1 MALDNKDE
9 DYLEQLLN
17 SVVEGSESDSDD
29 WFEKELEDGDFNFDE
44 EISDINDDIDFSNEE
59 EHKELTG
66 EETEMP
72 LGGADISAEAPVD
85 KPSVSE
91 EPFAEESFTEEP
103 FIDDSFMEPAFTE
116 EFPAD
121 GSQPEAFPAE
131 EADQPDISEEIDPGE
146 SEDDLADILS
156 MINAIE
162 QEEEESGS
170 EPEDIASLE
179 EDNRTV
185 KRYEDIHLDEED
197 GKEPEPDREK
207 TESKKSKGFFGKLFS
222 RDKKSGQP
230 EDHSLI
236 DADSILDE
244 TGSVMDD
251 IDSLGLSDFGFGG
264 DLNIDSA
271 STGATEDSG
280 EEAEDKKAKKEKKK
294 KEKKEKKPKKEKE
307 PKEKK
312 KKPARPPVVEE
323 KIRITP
329 LGLVLSLSVIA
340 ASVCLIYFGAG
351 FFSYNRN
358 IEKATGYYVDK
369 NYTGAYAILAGMD
382 LKDSDKAFYQQV
394 VTVMKVEKHY
404 NEFNTY
410 YKLEMNVDALDSLIR
425 GIKAYD
431 SVIDNA
437 RELGTFDQ
445 TTSSLDKIVD
455 CLSSYYGMT
464 VSEARQLSQMA
475 DRNEYSR
482 IVHSKVSVKK

>member
-17 SVVEGSESDSDD
+17 SVVEGSEADSDD

-44 EISDINDDIDFSNEE
+44 EISDINDDIDLSNEDE
-59 EHKELTG
+59 QQELTG
-66 EETEMP
+66 EDAED
-72 LGGADISAEAPVD
+72 LFNGDFSAEDVSAE
-85 KPSVSE
+85 PSAS
-91 EPFAEESFTEEP
+91 EESFADEPLTEE
-103 FIDDSFMEPAFTE
+103 SFMDQTFTE
-116 EFPAD
+116 EFSMEESRTD
-121 GSQPEAFPAE
+121 EFPAE
-131 EADQPDISEEIDPGE
+131 ETDQTDISDEVDTAE
-146 SEDDLADILS
+146 SDDDLADILS

-162 QEEEESGS
+162 QEEEESDS
-170 EPEDIASLE
+170 EPEDNGSLE
-179 EDNRTV
+179 EDNRAV
-185 KRYEDIHLDEED
+185 KRYEDIHLDESNGE
-197 GKEPEPDREK
+197 EPEPAQEK
-207 TESKKSKGFFGKLFS
+207 AEPKKSKGFFGKLFS
-222 RDKKSGQP
+222 RSKKSEQA
-230 EDHSLI
+230 EDNSLI
-236 DADSILDE
+236 DVDSILDE

-271 STGATEDSG
+271 STGAAEDAA

-312 KKPARPPVVEE
+312 KKPVKPPVIEE
-323 KIRITP
+323 RIRFTP

-358 IEKATGYYVDK
+358 INKATGYYVDK
-369 NYTGAYAILAGMD
+369 NYTKAYAILAGMD

-394 VTVMKVEKHY
+394 VTIMKVEKHY

-425 GIKAYD
+425 GIKTYD
-431 SVIDNA
+431 SVIDKA

-445 TTSSLDKIVD
+445 TTSALGKIID

-464 VSEARQLSQMA
+464 ESEARQLSQMA
-475 DRNEYSR
+475 DREEYSR
-482 IVHSKVSVKK
+482 IINSKVSEKGTNRQ

>member
-17 SVVEGSESDSDD
+17 SVVEGSEADSDD

-44 EISDINDDIDFSNEE
+44 EISDINDDIGLSGEDEQQ
-59 EHKELTG
+59 ELTS
-66 EETEMP
+66 ET
-72 LGGADISAEAPVD
+72 A
-85 KPSVSE
+85 E
-91 EPFAEESFTEEP
+91 EPFNGEFSTEEP
-103 FIDDSFMEPAFTE
+103 SDELSDTGDSYTDEPKAEDSFMDLSFTD
-116 EFPAD
+116 EFSAD
-121 GSQPEAFPAE
+121 DSLNGEVPAE
-131 EADQPDISEEIDPGE
+131 EPDTDISEEVDVAE
-146 SEDDLADILS
+146 EDDDLADILS

-162 QEEEESGS
+162 QEEDETDS
-170 EPEDIASLE
+170 EPEDNGSLE
-179 EDNRTV
+179 EDNRAV
-185 KRYEDIHLDEED
+185 KRYEDIHLDETGGEEPVQE
-197 GKEPEPDREK
+197 KPEPE
-207 TESKKSKGFFGKLFS
+207 KSKGFFGRLFS
-222 RDKKSGQP
+222 RGKKSEQP
-230 EDHSLI
+230 EENSLI
-236 DADSILDE
+236 DTDSILDE

-264 DLNIDSA
+264 DLNIDSLSSE
-271 STGATEDSG
+271 STEET

-312 KKPARPPVVEE
+312 KKPVRPPVMEE

-329 LGLVLSLSVIA
+329 LGLVLSLSVIT

-358 IEKATGYYVDK
+358 IDKATGYYVDK
-369 NYTGAYAILAGMD
+369 NYTKAYAVLAGMD
-382 LKDSDKAFYQQV
+382 LKDSDQAFYQQV

-410 YKLEMNVDALDSLIR
+410 YKLKMNAEALDSLIR
-425 GIKAYD
+425 GVKAYD
-431 SVIDNA
+431 SVIDKA

-445 TTSSLDKIVD
+445 TTSSLGKLVD

-464 VSEARQLSQMA
+464 ESEARQLSQMA
-475 DRNEYSR
+475 DRAEYSR
-482 IVHSKVSVKK
+482 IISGKVSGNK

>member
-17 SVVEGSESDSDD
+17 SVVEGSEADSDD

-44 EISDINDDIDFSNEE
+44 EISDINDDLELSSEDEQQ
-59 EHKELTG
+59 ELTG
-66 EETEMP
+66 ED
-72 LGGADISAEAPVD
+72 A
-85 KPSVSE
+85 E
-91 EPFAEESFTEEP
+91 EPFNGDLSAEEVLAEPSALEDSFAAEPFMEESFM
-103 FIDDSFMEPAFTE
+103 DKNFTE
-116 EFPAD
+116 EFSTEE
-121 GSQPEAFPAE
+121 SQKDEIPAE
-131 EADQPDISEEIDPGE
+131 ETDQIDVSEEVDTAE
-146 SEDDLADILS
+146 SDDDLADILS

-162 QEEEESGS
+162 QEEEESDS
-170 EPEDIASLE
+170 EPEDNGSLE
-179 EDNRTV
+179 EDNRAV
-185 KRYEDIHLDEED
+185 KRYEDIHMDESSGE
-197 GKEPEPDREK
+197 EPEPAQEK
-207 TESKKSKGFFGKLFS
+207 VEPKKSKGFFGKLFS
-222 RDKKSGQP
+222 RSKKSEQA
-230 EDHSLI
+230 EDNSLI
-236 DADSILDE
+236 DVDSILDE

-271 STGATEDSG
+271 STGAAEDAA

-294 KEKKEKKPKKEKE
+294 KEKKEKKPKKVKE

-312 KKPARPPVVEE
+312 KKPVKPPVIEE
-323 KIRITP
+323 KIRFTP
-329 LGLVLSLSVIA
+329 LGLVLSLSVIV

-358 IEKATGYYVDK
+358 IDKATGYYVDK
-369 NYTGAYAILAGMD
+369 NYTKAYAILSGMD

-394 VTVMKVEKHY
+394 VTIMKVEKHY

-425 GIKAYD
+425 GIKTYD
-431 SVIDNA
+431 SVIDKA

-445 TTSSLDKIVD
+445 TTSSLGKIID

-464 VSEARQLSQMA
+464 ESEARQLSQMA
-475 DRNEYSR
+475 DREEYSR
-482 IVHSKVSVKK
+482 IINSKVSEKGTYR